1 MCLPKI
7 VYSFFVVFFL
17 LLQFVM
23 CSGTQHV
30 PGATVT
36 EADMR
41 KQLWAVYGRGS
52 VYRVSRH
59 RSSYYRDL

>member
-1 MCLPKI
+1 
-7 VYSFFVVFFL
+7 

-30 PGATVT
+30 PGATVA

-41 KQLWAVYGRGS
+41 KQLWAVYGRES
-52 VYRVSRH
+52 V
-59 RSSYYRDL
+59 